1 MLKVGLWL
9 VLSLLSGSG
18 VVIYALQ
25 QQYEEQSVTYRILY
39 REVTVKLSQLDTVL
53 SLLSVSS
60 DLAIVQ
66 QKFPQIVAWK
76 RTPKEQSLPALT
88 PTGEGTYW
96 LTNPHFAL
104 LIDPALLFADIPQRH
119 DFQRISLSW
128 QNKPLF
134 EQGDNAQSAYWQ
146 WDKGISNTLQPF
158 ELSAR
163 NDPDWLRLPWLLLLL
178 LPVFWAGIVHFI
190 GQYRIQ
196 KRQRNI
202 AVLREHFSQL
212 TRLNAMGE
220 ITASMVHELNQP
232 LTAVLSYNQAALRLL
247 DQQQQDKA
255 VPLLDAAVIQIKRIS
270 TLLLQFRQKLVHDQ
284 MVLQEVNLHKVW
296 LRVTTLLEDEINRG
310 KIRIVNRMPDALPS
324 LRADPLWVEQI
335 FHNIVTN
342 AIQAQQTNPPESGWV
357 AIDAEYS
364 EQGVQLRITD
374 GGTGLSEQALQQVFI
389 PFFTTRDEGLG
400 LGMALTETLV
410 QRLSGTIT
418 VENIAGQGARFTLWF
433 PFTTQEE

>member
-9 VLSLLSGSG
+9 VLTLFSAGG
-18 VVIYALQ
+18 VIIYALQ

-39 REVTVKLSQLDTVL
+39 REVTVKLSQLETVL

-88 PTGEGTYW
+88 STGEGTYW
-96 LTNPHFAL
+96 LTNQHFAL

-146 WDKGISNTLQPF
+146 WEKGISNNLQPF

-178 LPVFWAGIVHFI
+178 LPVFWAAVVHFI

-247 DQQQQDKA
+247 GQQQDKA

-296 LRVTTLLEDEINRG
+296 LRVTMLLEDEINRS

-342 AIQAQQTNPPESGWV
+342 AIQAQQANPPESGWV

-364 EQGVQLRITD
+364 DQGVQLRITD

-433 PFTTQEE
+433 PFSTQEQ